1 LLYDEVIILDWITQV
16 LHKLQDELK
25 LRNEELRAAE
35 ERMQRLGN
43 EKNLLEQK
51 ISRFARKVE
60 EVVMHS

>member
-1 LLYDEVIILDWITQV
+1 MIILDWITQV
-16 LHKLQDELK
+16 LRKLQDELK

-43 EKNLLEQK
+43 EKFLLEQK

>member
-1 LLYDEVIILDWITQV
+1 M

-43 EKNLLEQK
+43 EKFLLEQK

>member
-1 LLYDEVIILDWITQV
+1 MIILDWITQV

-43 EKNLLEQK
+43 EKILLEQK

>member
-43 EKNLLEQK
+43 ENFLLEQK

>member
-43 EKNLLEQK
+43 EKFLLEQK

>member
-1 LLYDEVIILDWITQV
+1 V

-43 EKNLLEQK
+43 ENFLLEQK